1 MAVIGSA
8 VEPALVDLV
17 CGPASPLP
25 ETYQRYRLVARL
37 GAGGQADVYR
47 GVRLCGGVTS
57 APITVKVFRIDPRR
71 PLADELRSW
80 DKGDAA
86 LMDLN
91 NRGVPGI
98 CRRAD
103 GFYGPPPRPTGTP
116 ANIRDA
122 VPYQIYDYLHGI
134 NLREYVTSRAGLTG
148 TRLSAPTA
156 LHSLAET
163 IRALHFPSEPGACPV
178 LHMDIKPSNIMTL
191 ANGEIRLIDF
201 TGARYWR
208 HEEITQI
215 AYTPESGGPEA
226 LRGEVSPS
234 YDVHGFGAVVFFML
248 TGSAPRG
255 QHAPPMA
262 QHPIFEGR
270 TALRNHLLPAL
281 ADRPSDRPSTMELP
295 AWVDRLLMLVRTTGV
310 PDLGMDWSEPKAAAV
325 VGLDGHRAVGR
336 AKAVL
341 NGTETEA
348 FLRIELL
355 ERELVALR
363 ANVPTSPEAE
373 LGLLPPLVPQLV
385 SPTVAPTSGGP
396 ANVPTSGGP
405 APTSGGP
412 APTSGGPAPTSGG
425 PAMGS
430 APVSGLPSSGG
441 PAGGGLNNG
450 AANNQAANNQAA
462 NNVAPSSGGPSGAGA
477 APVAMRVG
485 RAAVVPRPPADPS
498 TGYAMPPNQMRSGA
512 VAGARVA
519 GSVPDRIRRLKRG
532 GGWSVAGAVFAFICW
547 VVWAA
552 DNRSQGIYVAP
563 AVFVGTLLVAAGL
576 FIVLRLLGR
585 LVIENW
591 MHRQRRG
598 AVGAHVAVGVFL
610 FAVGV
615 TYLQQTTWIVKAFG
629 FMKGLG

>member
-103 GFYGPPPRPTGTP
+103 GFYGPPPRPTGTQ

-156 LHSLAET
+156 LHALAET
-163 IRALHFPSEPGACPV
+163 IRALHFPAEPGACPV

-191 ANGEIRLIDF
+191 ANGETRLIDF

-255 QHAPPMA
+255 QHAPPMQ
-262 QHPIFEGR
+262 QHPLFDGR

-310 PDLGMDWSEPKAAAV
+310 PDLGMDWSEPKAAAP

-363 ANVPTSPEAE
+363 ANVPTSPEVE
-373 LGLLPPLVPQLV
+373 LALLPPIVPEPI
-385 SPTVAPTSGGP
+385 SPAAPTSGGP
-396 ANVPTSGGP
+396 ANV
-405 APTSGGP
+405 
-412 APTSGGPAPTSGG
+412 PTSGGPAPTSGG

-441 PAGGGLNNG
+441 PAGVAPSSGGPVG
-450 AANNQAANNQAA
+450 A
-462 NNVAPSSGGPSGAGA
+462 APSSGGPSGAGA

-485 RAAVVPRPPADPS
+485 RAAVVSRPPADPS
-498 TGYAMPPNQMRSGA
+498 TGYAMSPNQVGA
-512 VAGARVA
+512 AAVPGARVA
-519 GSVPDRIRRLKRG
+519 GSTPDRIRRLKRG
-532 GGWSVAGAVFAFICW
+532 GAWSVVGAVFALICW
-547 VVWAA
+547 VIWAA
-552 DNRSQGIYVAP
+552 DNRSQGVYVAP
-563 AVFVGTLLVAAGL
+563 AVFVGTLLVALGL

-598 AVGAHVAVGVFL
+598 AVGAHIGVGVFL

-615 TYLQQTTWIVKAFG
+615 TWLQQTTWVVKAFG